1 MSSFSAVSKR
11 IFASKY
17 SFEEGTPILSKKRT
31 WGKQRRKWL
40 QLLTSLCNLRSYT
53 SPACKFPI
61 FAAVLR
67 FTLVAYQL
75 FWESIFNMCRS
86 STLAEEKRWELLRDD
101 RSESSLRDD
110 RTAHRL
116 CQAMQ
121 GPFELV
127 CTRGNVVWKVCAT
140 SVTMYIVD
148 IVALFCTKVVKSVSS
163 LRRPNHLRST
173 IIVFSSKKF
182 SQLWRK

>member
-1 MSSFSAVSKR
+1 
-11 IFASKY
+11 
-17 SFEEGTPILSKKRT
+17 
-31 WGKQRRKWL
+31 
-40 QLLTSLCNLRSYT
+40 
-53 SPACKFPI
+53 
-61 FAAVLR
+61 
-67 FTLVAYQL
+67 
-75 FWESIFNMCRS
+75 MCRS

-148 IVALFCTKVVKSVSS
+148 IVALFCTKAVKSGSS
-163 LRRPNHLRST
+163 LRRPNHLRTFTLST
-173 IIVFSSKKF
+173 IIVFSSKKGLAEIYTMHSF
-182 SQLWRK
+182 APLSNLIFFFKIAEFFADFFTKNLQIIFQNIADFLLNFDHFFRDFPKMIPPVTLICDPPCR